1 MDSPDETNSTSETNS
16 ATADAVFLA
25 FVDAVNEHDLATLGN
40 LMTADH
46 VFIDSLGN
54 QIESAA
60 TTEGGWRDYFEM
72 CPDYWIE
79 AADVFVDD
87 AMVLAAGRAGGT
99 IDGVEW
105 QTPAAWKAIVR
116 DGRVAQWQVFADNAP
131 VYEILNRRG

>member
-1 MDSPDETNSTSETNS
+1 MEAT
-16 ATADAVFLA
+16 TADEVFLA
-25 FVDAVNEHDLATLGN
+25 FVAAVNEHDLAALAN

-54 QIESAA
+54 QIEGAPA
-60 TTEGGWRDYFEM
+60 VENGWREYFEM

-87 AMVLAAGRAGGT
+87 AMVLAAGEAGGT

-105 QTPAAWKAIVR
+105 QTPAAWKAIAR

>member
-1 MDSPDETNSTSETNS
+1 MDSPTETNPP
-16 ATADAVFLA
+16 AADAIFLA
-25 FVDAVNEHDLATLGN
+25 FVDAVNEHDVDALAN

-54 QIESAA
+54 RIEGAAA
-60 TTEGGWRDYFEM
+60 TQGGWREYFEM

-87 AMVLAAGRAGGT
+87 AMVLAAGEAGGS
-99 IDGVEW
+99 IDGIEW

-116 DGRVAQWQVFADNAP
+116 EGRVAQWQVFADNAP
-131 VYEILNRRG
+131 VYEILNQRE

>member
-1 MDSPDETNSTSETNS
+1 MDSPAESNPTEPDST
-16 ATADAVFLA
+16 TADEIFLA
-25 FVDAVNEHDLATLGN
+25 FVDAVNEHDLAALGN
-40 LMTADH
+40 LMTGDH

-54 QIESAA
+54 RVEGAA
-60 TTEGGWRDYFEM
+60 ATEGGWRDYLEL

-87 AMVLAAGRAGGT
+87 AMVLAAGQAGGT

-116 DGRVAQWQVFADNAP
+116 DGQVAQWQVFADNAP

>member
-1 MDSPDETNSTSETNS
+1 MEST
-16 ATADAVFLA
+16 TADEIFLA
-25 FVDAVNEHDLATLGN
+25 FVDAVNEHDVEALAT

-54 QIESAA
+54 RVEGFDA
-60 TTEGGWRDYFEM
+60 TLGGWRDYFEL

-87 AMVLAAGRAGGT
+87 AMVLAAGKAGGS

-105 QTPAAWKAIVR
+105 QTPAAWKAVTR